1 MCSLCVAMNGILA
14 LCVFLTGYFMISP
27 LFIFGVYLGKFF
39 CGLLQTLSSNLSA
52 FPTFLATAFYQ
63 PLAVSQS
70 LGAQINPYTN
80 TGHTEATLL
89 LPASIFHQIISSND
103 QSTLLY
109 CFCFWILFQT
119 LVLSYFSIIT
129 DYNYCTSSSVY
140 PYCVVSSSLHLFML
154 YFSTY
159 IRISHPLSL
168 L

>member
-27 LFIFGVYLGKFF
+27 LFIFGVHPSVYLGKFF

-52 FPTFLATAFYQ
+52 FPTFLAAAFYQ

-80 TGHTEATLL
+80 TGQTEARLL

-109 CFCFWILFQT
+109 CFCFGILFH
-119 LVLSYFSIIT
+119 F
-129 DYNYCTSSSVY
+129 
-140 PYCVVSSSLHLFML
+140 
-154 YFSTY
+154 
-159 IRISHPLSL
+159 
-168 L
+168 